1 MEKKYTKGTLLKKH
15 REEAKLSQVELA
27 RRVGCSQQSIAQYE
41 KGDQFPPLDRAKKLT
56 EIFNV
61 DKYYFLPDEWQ
72 PPYSNGMPMNDLIEL
87 LDIIDGVL
95 KARNRDILLKQ
106 KIELAYLFFDELKKR
121 PNITSIDKV
130 IYINDY
136 FNNTLAAN
144 Q

>member
-15 REEAKLSQVELA
+15 REEAKLSQLELA